1 MAKDARSALSED
13 ARGKIEKL
21 IGDAVNAL
29 DGYEIVE
36 IRYTKEYGKFNL
48 TVFIWHEDEVTLD
61 DCEKVHNA
69 VSDALDA
76 AEDLFPADYVL
87 NVSSSGLDRP
97 IVTDDDFRRA
107 MGTEIEAVA
116 PECTYRGTLTAY
128 TADSFTIESAGK
140 YQKEK
145 HYPEITKPRCNRT
158 SGFRRTRWSTKNSFR
173 RSTFWSATRRYPK
186 SCS

>member
-97 IVTDDDFRRA
+97 
-107 MGTEIEAVA
+107 
-116 PECTYRGTLTAY
+116 YRL
-128 TADSFTIESAGK
+128 F
-140 YQKEK
+140 
-145 HYPEITKPRCNRT
+145 PR
-158 SGFRRTRWSTKNSFR
+158 
-173 RSTFWSATRRYPK
+173 
-186 SCS
+186 

>member
-29 DGYEIVE
+29 NGYEIVE

-145 HYPEITKPRCNRT
+145 TLPRNNKTKVQPYI
-158 SGFRRTRWSTKNSFR
+158 GF
-173 RSTFWSATRRYPK
+173 
-186 SCS
+186 